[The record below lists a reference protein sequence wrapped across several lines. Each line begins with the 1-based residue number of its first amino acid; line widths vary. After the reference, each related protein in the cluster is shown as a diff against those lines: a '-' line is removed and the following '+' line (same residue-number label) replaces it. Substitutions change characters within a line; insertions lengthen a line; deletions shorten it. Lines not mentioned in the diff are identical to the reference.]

1 MSGATAITGDIIWL
15 IIGVLGAVGGL
26 WWRIQARLSAQD
38 RERESLKGDLSE
50 YKLYVERNHVSAQ
63 VLKDTEKRLI
73 DAIEKLASRLEAIA
87 DRFDSKR
94 P

>member
-1 MSGATAITGDIIWL
+1 MGSVPITGDIVFL
-15 IIGVLGAVGGL
+15 VIGVLGAVGGL
-26 WWRIQARLSAQD
+26 WWRIEARLSAQD
-38 RERESLKGDLSE
+38 RERDSLKQDLSE